1 MIYLDNASTS
11 WPKPAV
17 VPEAMAAFLRDTGA
31 NPSRSGHKLSIKA
44 GKNVLA
50 ARISVAEFFGESDP
64 LRVIFTHNITTALNT
79 VLRGFLRPGDNV
91 VTTGMEHNA
100 VMRPLRR
107 LETSGVHITIVPCSS
122 IGLLDPDDLR
132 RRLNSHTRLIVIN
145 HASNVCGTVQ
155 PVAEVGAIAREQGIP
170 LLLDTAQSAG
180 CFPVHM
186 EESGVDILAF
196 TGHKGLLGPTG
207 TGGLVFAKGFDPE
220 QIDPL
225 ITGGTGSASEKREH
239 PEFLPDRFE
248 AGTINACGIASLAAG
263 IKFISTMGMNALAGR
278 KQELAARLVNGLM
291 GIEGVEIQGDP
302 LKINSA
308 PVVSMTTKGISCSSL
323 AQSLDEGFEIAC
335 RAGLHCAPAA
345 HMTLG
350 TFPEGSLRLSPG
362 IFNTI
367 DEMDMTVNA
376 IRELVE
382 EERQ

>member
-11 WPKPAV
+11 WPKPAAV
-17 VPEAMAAFLRDTGA
+17 SEVMAAFLRDTAA

-50 ARISVAEFFGESDP
+50 VRTSVAEFFGESDP
-64 LRVIFTHNITTALNT
+64 LRVVFSNNITTALNT
-79 VLRGFLRPGDNV
+79 VLQGFLRPGDNV

-107 LETSGVHITIVPCSS
+107 LESSGVNISIVPCSS
-122 IGLLDPDDLR
+122 IGLLDPDDLC

-155 PVAEVGAIAREQGIP
+155 PVAKVGAIAREHGIP

-180 CFPVHM
+180 CIPVNM
-186 EESGVDILAF
+186 KELDADILAF
-196 TGHKGLLGPTG
+196 TGHKGLMGPTG
-207 TGGLVFAKGFDPE
+207 TGGLIFGEKFDPK

-225 ITGGTGSASEKREH
+225 TTGGTGSASEKKEH
-239 PEFLPDRFE
+239 PGFLPDRFE
-248 AGTINACGIASLAAG
+248 AGTLNACGIVSLAAG
-263 IKFISTMGMNALAGR
+263 IEFISTLGMCALAGR
-278 KQELAARLVNGLM
+278 KQELVSRLVNGLM
-291 GIEGVEIQGDP
+291 EIEGVEIQGDP
-302 LKINSA
+302 LKVNSV
-308 PVVSMTTKGISCSSL
+308 PVVSITINGISCSSL
-323 AQSLDEGFEIAC
+323 AQELDERFEIAC

-350 TFPEGSLRLSPG
+350 TYPQGSLRLSPG
-362 IFNTI
+362 IFNAI

-376 IRELVE
+376 VRELIE
-382 EERQ
+382 EGRQ

>member
-1 MIYLDNASTS
+1 
-11 WPKPAV
+11 
-17 VPEAMAAFLRDTGA
+17 MAAFLQDTAA

-50 ARISVAEFFGESDP
+50 TRTSVAEFFGESDP
-64 LRVIFTHNITTALNT
+64 LRVVFSHNITSALNT
-79 VLRGFLRPGDNV
+79 VLKGFCRPGDNV

-107 LETSGVHITIVPCSS
+107 LETSGVHISIVPCSS
-122 IGLLDPDDLR
+122 IGLLDPDDLC

-155 PVAEVGAIAREQGIP
+155 PVAEVGSIAREQGIP

-180 CFPVHM
+180 CIPVQLK
-186 EESGVDILAF
+186 ELGADILAF

-207 TGGLVFAKGFDPE
+207 TGGLVFGKGFDPK

-225 ITGGTGSASEKREH
+225 ITGGTGSASEKKEH

-248 AGTINACGIASLAAG
+248 AGTLNACGIVSLAAG
-263 IKFISTMGMNALAGR
+263 IKFISTFGMCAFAGR
-278 KQELAARLVNGLM
+278 KQELVSRLVNGLM
-291 GIEGVEIQGDP
+291 EIEGVEIQGDP
-302 LKINSA
+302 LKVNSA

-323 AQSLDEGFEIAC
+323 AQELDERFDIAC

-345 HMTLG
+345 HITLG

-362 IFNTI
+362 IFNTM
-367 DEMDMTVNA
+367 DEMDMTVMA
-376 IRELVE
+376 VRKLVE
-382 EERQ
+382 EGRQ